1 MSSTIRDVAQ
11 QAGVGIGTVSRV
23 LNGNAAVSETT
34 RERVLEAITALN
46 YVPNQMA
53 RRLSLG
59 KTMTV
64 GVIVPF
70 FTRPSPVERLRGVEA
85 VIADTPYDLNLFNV
99 ETLDR
104 RRRCF
109 QEAARKER
117 VDGLLIVSVTPTAEE
132 ARQLRQ
138 TNIPTVLID
147 AHTPLFSN
155 VAIDDEAGGYAATQ
169 HLLAL
174 GHRHLGF
181 ISDRFDND
189 LGNGSSEARFNG
201 FCRALHEAGLAVNP
215 AHVRHGIH
223 GRRPA
228 CEMALQILRH
238 PTPPTAIF
246 AASDT
251 QAIGVLEAAEQCQLH
266 VPTQLSVIGYDDIE
280 MAEYLNL
287 TTVRQPLFESG
298 TMGMELLLQE
308 LIEETR
314 TPTNLLLPTQVIA
327 RGTTAVRP

>member
-1 MSSTIRDVAQ
+1 MTSTIRDVAR

-23 LNGNAAVSETT
+23 LNGNAAVSEPT
-34 RERVLEAITALN
+34 RERVLEAITSLN

-85 VIADTPYDLNLFNV
+85 IIAETPYDLNLFNV

-104 RRRCF
+104 RHRCF

-117 VDGLLIVSVTPTAEE
+117 VDGLLIISVTPTAEE
-132 ARQLRQ
+132 AHQLRQ
-138 TNIPTVLID
+138 TSIPTILVD
-147 AHTPLFSN
+147 AHSPFFSN
-155 VAIDDEAGGYAATQ
+155 VAIDDAAGGYAATQ
-169 HLLAL
+169 HLLDL
-174 GHRHLGF
+174 GHKTLGF
-181 ISDRFDND
+181 VSDHFDND
-189 LGNGSSEARFNG
+189 LGNGSSEARFKG
-201 FCRALHEAGLAVNP
+201 FTRALQEAGLSANP
-215 AHVRHGIH
+215 AHVRHSIH

-228 CEMALQILRH
+228 REMAHQILSH
-238 PTPPTAIF
+238 STPPTAIF

-251 QAIGVLEAAEQCQLH
+251 QAIGVLEAAEALGLH
-266 VPTQLSVIGYDDIE
+266 IPSQLSVIGYDDIE

-298 TMGMELLLQE
+298 KLGMELLLTE
-308 LIEETR
+308 LLDETSA
-314 TPTNLLLPTQVIA
+314 PTNLVLPTQVIA
-327 RGTTAVRP
+327 RGTTAFRQ